1 MFEFGFGELLL
12 IGVVALIVLGPER
25 LPKVARTAGLWA
37 GKLQHFVSNVKAELG
52 KQIEASELADVK
64 KDVEAAAEQ
73 FKESLQGVGDA
84 VKPAFSDQPDASP
97 AWERLPPQRVPA
109 DFGVDEQGKP
119 LVDMYDFDADDYGSD
134 YSLHHAPPPVS
145 LKRRAMMQQ
154 RDMRPK
160 YRAKPKLRVRKRRG

>member
-37 GKLQHFVSNVKAELG
+37 GKIQHFVSNVKAELS

-64 KDVEAAAEQ
+64 KDMEAAAEQ
-73 FKESLQGVGDA
+73 FKDGFRDVSDA
-84 VKPAFSDQPDASP
+84 VALAKPDEHP
-97 AWERLPPQRVPA
+97 AWARLPPQREPA

-119 LVDMYDFDADDYGSD
+119 LIDIYDFDADDYGSD
-134 YSLHHAPPPVS
+134 YNLHHAPPPVS
-145 LKRRAMMQQ
+145 LKRRAMMQR

-160 YRAKPKLRVRKRRG
+160 YRAKPKLRARKQRG